1 MDRRK
6 KFHITNYNTSVEK
19 NDQKFWINTFTRTV
33 SDTDIG
39 LITHVR
45 TNIFTEQ
52 EFLDFKHE
60 LETNSKTVF
69 RIERKTF
76 TGRCVW
82 SKGYR
87 CHHGTHNLKAV
98 NPRKKTGYAT
108 VASVRQIFKE

>member
-6 KFHITNYNTSVEK
+6 KFHIINYNTSIDKTDSEYWK
-19 NDQKFWINTFTRTV
+19 EIFTRTV
-33 SDTDIG
+33 TDDCSCH

-52 EFLDFKHE
+52 EFLDFKTE
-60 LETNSKTVF
+60 IEINSKTVF

-98 NPRKKTGYAT
+98 NPRKKTG
-108 VASVRQIFKE
+108 